1 MIRYIREINCL
12 ACGRDL
18 GRIETAH
25 GETRRVPAI
34 PTLSTA
40 EAVLKPGRGLV
51 CGRCGGRAL
60 VGPRER
66 VFTYTS
72 RAQDHEAPE
81 PEHLETQEAA

>member
-34 PTLSTA
+34 PTPSTA

-72 RAQDHEAPE
+72 RAQADEAPE
-81 PEHLETQEAA
+81 PEHSETQEAA